1 MQYFILLPGDTEK
14 DALNEANLLG
24 ESSFDVFWAGTGL
37 KILMHMVNNEPEAL
51 MTAKIMSDSGKK
63 LSITE
68 FLDEIKKLKVRSR

>member
-51 MTAKIMSDSGKK
+51 MAAKIMSDSGKK

>member
-51 MTAKIMSDSGKK
+51 MAAKIMSDSGKK
-63 LSITE
+63 SSITE